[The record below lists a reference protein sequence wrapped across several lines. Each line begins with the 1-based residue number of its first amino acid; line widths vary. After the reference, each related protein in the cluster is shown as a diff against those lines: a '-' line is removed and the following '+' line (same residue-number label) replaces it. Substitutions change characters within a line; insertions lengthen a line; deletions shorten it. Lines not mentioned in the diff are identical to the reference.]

1 MSTATR
7 KLNYAT
13 IGNYDITAGQTVTV
27 GFAVTMDSAG
37 VGTPPTVR
45 NAAAGVD
52 NDLIIGV
59 AHTGGTSTVAGD
71 ANVDVFL
78 FAPVVPVTVGPGGSA
93 AVGSKAIW
101 NATGDGF
108 TVASAL
114 VPAGANDEQSYGVFV
129 QDGNAGDIVGMM
141 LGMTYR
147 QIT

>member
-27 GFAVTMDSAG
+27 GFGVTMDSD
-37 VGTPPTVR
+37 TTVR
-45 NAAAGVD
+45 NAAGGVN

-78 FAPVVPVTVGPGGSA
+78 FAPVVAVVVGA
-93 AVGSKAIW
+93 AGAATRGSKAVW
-101 NATGDGF
+101 NGAGDGF
-108 TVASAL
+108 IDATVIA
-114 VPAGANDEQSYGVFV
+114 PAGANNEESYGVFL
-129 QDGNAGDIVGMM
+129 QSGATGDIVGMM

-147 QIT
+147 QIA

>member
-27 GFAVTMDSAG
+27 GFAVTLDSD
-37 VGTPPTVR
+37 TTVR
-45 NAAAGVD
+45 NAAGGID

-78 FAPVVPVTVGPGGSA
+78 FAPVVPVVVVGTATRGT
-93 AVGSKAIW
+93 KAIW
-101 NATGDGF
+101 NAAGTGF
-108 TVASAL
+108 TDAAAS
-114 VPAGANDEQSYGVFV
+114 VPAGANDEQAYGIFLQSGVT
-129 QDGNAGDIVGMM
+129 NDIVGMQ
-141 LGMTYR
+141 LAVTYR
-147 QIT
+147 QIA

>member
-27 GFAVTMDSAG
+27 GFAVTMDSD
-37 VGTPPTVR
+37 TTVR

-52 NDLIIGV
+52 NDVIIGV

-78 FAPVVPVTVGPGGSA
+78 FAPVVPVVVIGA
-93 AVGSKAIW
+93 ATRGSKAVW
-101 NATGDGF
+101 NPAGTGF
-108 TVASAL
+108 TDAAAIA
-114 VPAGANDEQSYGVFV
+114 PAGANNEESYGVFL
-129 QDGNAGDIVGMM
+129 QTGATGDIVGMM

-147 QIT
+147 QIA